1 LFSGLQEPL
10 VERHPHRLFLE
21 GRLDACLRATAGSP
35 EVSDQILHVRALIR
49 KAEYIAALDMIAGIE
64 YEDDDVQALL
74 LALKSS
80 CHTYR
85 GEADLAS
92 AALAAVPFRY
102 GPEAE
107 FELGYARIL
116 LAWLRDDP
124 AGMETALA
132 RLDWYDPGT
141 AARWYFASSW
151 AAALRGDFTGQLQQL
166 QRVVTHIGEGQ
177 SPPDLFLLTKATR
190 GIVHLVRE
198 IYAPDAFALAVRTV
212 ESLPW
217 NEELESERFLTFRGL
232 AWAYALRGFHEKAF
246 QYAYF
251 ARDIAP
257 SARWITASYCDQA
270 YLARM
275 AGEHRSAD
283 ALLAHAV
290 ACAKETDWMSP
301 GEERISLLNLVEV
314 VADRDPATARAILSI
329 YDAIEVPVAPALAFA
344 HDVRLGAME
353 SYSRGVALAVSG
365 DRVAAVEQLASAYST
380 FSSIGY
386 AWRAA
391 AAALRIHDVSGEDAW
406 LRYASEAVSE
416 FTQSS
421 VAHEIRRRAEAAA
434 VDPRV
439 AALTPAQRRVFALL
453 CEGLSD
459 KEIAKKLGISPDT
472 AKNHAARV
480 RLAFGVRSRAALI
493 ANAQGLAKAG

>member
-1 LFSGLQEPL
+1 VRE
-10 VERHPHRLFLE
+10 
-21 GRLDACLRATAGSP
+21 
-35 EVSDQILHVRALIR
+35 QILRVRALIR
-49 KAEYIAALDMIAGIE
+49 KADYLGALDTIAGIDQGDPSVE
-64 YEDDDVQALL
+64 ALL

-80 CHTYR
+80 CHSYR
-85 GEADLAS
+85 GEVELGR
-92 AALAAVPFRY
+92 AALSAIAPFELA
-102 GPEAE
+102 PEAQ
-107 FELGYARIL
+107 FEVMYARVLI
-116 LAWLRDDP
+116 AWVESDA
-124 AGMETALA
+124 AGMESALA
-132 RLDWYDPGT
+132 EFDPTGSP
-141 AARWYFASSW
+141 AAPRWHFASSW
-151 AAALRGDFTGQLQQL
+151 AAALRGDYAAQLQCL
-166 QRVVTHIGEGQ
+166 ERAVTEISEGE
-177 SPPDLFLLTKATR
+177 SPRDLFLLAAATR
-190 GIVHLVRE
+190 AMVHLVRE
-198 IYAPDAFALAVRTV
+198 IYAPGAFALAVRTV

-217 NEELESERFLTFRGL
+217 HEELETERFLTFRGL

-246 QYAYF
+246 QYSYF

-257 SARWITASYCDQA
+257 SASWIAASYCDQA

-290 ACAKETDWMSP
+290 ACATETNWTSP

-329 YDAIEVPVAPALAFA
+329 YEDIAVPVAPALAFA
-344 HDVRLGAME
+344 HDVRLTAME
-353 SYSRGVALAVSG
+353 SYSKGVALAVAG
-365 DRVAAVEQLASAYST
+365 DRTAAVEQLANAYAT
-380 FSSIGY
+380 FTSIGY

-391 AAALRIHDVSGEDAW
+391 AAALRIHDVTGEDAW
-406 LRYASEAVSE
+406 LRYASESVQE

-421 VAHEIRRRAEAAA
+421 VAEEIRRRAAAA
-434 VDPRV
+434 VVDPRV

-459 KEIAKKLGISPDT
+459 KEIARNLGISPDT

-493 ANAQGLAKAG
+493 ASAQGLAKAV

>member
-1 LFSGLQEPL
+1 MRNADYL
-10 VERHPHRLFLE
+10 
-21 GRLDACLRATAGSP
+21 T
-35 EVSDQILHVRALIR
+35 
-49 KAEYIAALDMIAGIE
+49 ALDTIAGIDQ
-64 YEDDDVQALL
+64 DDANVQALL
-74 LALKSS
+74 SALKSS
-80 CHTYR
+80 CHSYR
-85 GEADLAS
+85 GEVDLAR
-92 AALAAVPFRY
+92 AGLAAVPAFHY
-102 GPEAE
+102 GGEAR
-107 FELGYARIL
+107 FELGYARVLI
-116 LAWLRDDP
+116 AWLCDDS
-124 AGMETALA
+124 AGMDGALA
-132 RLDWYDPGT
+132 DLERGDPIT
-141 AARWYFASSW
+141 AARWHFASSW
-151 AAALRGDFTGQLQQL
+151 AAALRGDFTEQLRQLQQ
-166 QRVVTHIGEGQ
+166 VVTHLTQ
-177 SPPDLFLLTKATR
+177 TRSQPDVFLLAKATR
-190 GIVHLVRE
+190 GMVHLVRE

-217 NEELESERFLTFRGL
+217 NEELEAERFLTFRGL

-246 QYAYF
+246 QYAYL

-257 SARWITASYCDQA
+257 SARWVTASYCDQA

-275 AGEHRSAD
+275 AAEHRTAD
-283 ALLAHAV
+283 ALLEHAV
-290 ACAKETDWMSP
+290 ACAKEIDWISP
-301 GEERISLLNLVEV
+301 GEERVSLLNLVEI
-314 VADRDPATARAILSI
+314 VADRDPATAREILSI
-329 YDAIEVPVAPALAFA
+329 YDAIPVPVAPALAFA

-365 DRVAAVEQLASAYST
+365 DRAAAVEHLASAYST

-391 AAALRIHDVSGEDAW
+391 AASLRIHVATGEDAW

-421 VAHEIRRRAEAAA
+421 VAQEIRLRAGAAV

-459 KEIAKKLGISPDT
+459 KEIGKKLGISPDT

-493 ANAQGLAKAG
+493 ANAQRLAKAG